1 MFRTTA
7 FGRGSPPRTS
17 APLSKAGLWFSEGF
31 SDILT
36 LGEGVGAAADEHSHK
51 TFGGHHSRSLTPL
64 LPSLIMLFKKL
75 ARLFSGNP
83 LKRYESARA
92 LVSGLEKEIAA
103 CSGEELRARSD
114 KLRANPS
121 LPEAFALARE
131 AARRALGQRAFDV
144 QIIGGMALHD
154 GKVAEMLTGEG
165 KTLAA
170 VMPVYLNAL
179 AGKGV
184 HVVTVN
190 DYLAKRDTVWMGQVY
205 DMLGCTVSCI
215 TNDEAFRYDAA
226 YGAADASHDKERDVT
241 GGFKVV
247 EEFLRPVGRKEA
259 YAADITY
266 GTNHAFGFDYL
277 RDNLVMNL
285 SDRVQRGHHYAVIDE
300 VDSILI
306 DEARTPLI
314 ISAPDAKSS
323 NYYRTFAR
331 IMKKLDAPADY
342 EVDEKKQS
350 VNITEAGIEKVEH
363 ALGVKNIFAPEHT
376 ELVHYL
382 NESLRAKGLFRR
394 DKEYVVREGKVIIVD
409 QFTGRLLAGR
419 RYSGGLHQAIE
430 AREGVS
436 VEEENKTYAE
446 ISIQNYFR
454 YYEKIAGMTGT
465 AQTSAEE
472 FASVYNLE
480 VISIPLNKNMVRHD
494 LSDLIYKARDAKY
507 RAVVED
513 VKRRHEA
520 GQPVLLGT
528 TSIEH
533 NEELSRYLAKAGIP
547 HEVLNAKNNERE
559 GAIIAQAG
567 ARGAVTVATNMAG
580 RGVDIVLGGNPGSEA
595 EHEKVKEL
603 GGLCVLGTERH
614 EARRIDN
621 QLRGRSG
628 RQGDPGVSQFF
639 LSLEDDLMRIFGG
652 ERLSAMMQALHIP
665 EDMPIESALVT
676 RAVNHAQRRVEGI
689 HLDMRKHLLEFDD
702 VLNRQRNAVYA
713 ERLRYLEAGEAD
725 TITPIVEEL
734 GASVP
739 AVVTKEL
746 SVRIGQHLVRVL
758 DFLWME
764 HLETLHD
771 LRESVN
777 IRAYAQHEPLV
788 EYRREAYLGYQ
799 ALRERFKDIAQKTLP
814 KLFGTGA

>member
-1 MFRTTA
+1 M
-7 FGRGSPPRTS
+7 
-17 APLSKAGLWFSEGF
+17 
-31 SDILT
+31 
-36 LGEGVGAAADEHSHK
+36 GAAADEHSHK

>member
-1 MFRTTA
+1 M
-7 FGRGSPPRTS
+7 
-17 APLSKAGLWFSEGF
+17 
-31 SDILT
+31 
-36 LGEGVGAAADEHSHK
+36 
-51 TFGGHHSRSLTPL
+51 
-64 LPSLIMLFKKL
+64 
-75 ARLFSGNP
+75 N
-83 LKRYESARA
+83 
-92 LVSGLEKEIAA
+92 GLEKEIAA
-103 CSGEELRARSD
+103 CSAEELRARSA

-131 AARRALGQRAFDV
+131 AARRALGQHAFDV

-179 AGKGV
+179 LGKGV

-205 DMLGCTVSCI
+205 DMLGCSVSCI

-226 YGAADASHDKERDVT
+226 YGAADASRDKERDVT

-277 RDNLVMNL
+277 RDNLVMHL
-285 SDRVQRGHHYAVIDE
+285 GDRVQRGHHYVVIDE

-350 VNITEAGIEKVEH
+350 VNITEAGIEKVER

-394 DKEYVVREGKVIIVD
+394 DKEYVVREGKIIIVD
-409 QFTGRLLAGR
+409 QFTGRLLQGR

-430 AREGVS
+430 AKEGVS

-480 VISIPLNKNMVRHD
+480 VISIPLNKNMVRRD

-507 RAVVED
+507 RAVVEE

-533 NEELSRYLAKAGIP
+533 NEELSQHLAKAGIP

-652 ERLSAMMQALHIP
+652 ERLSTMMQALHIP

-713 ERLRYLEAGEAD
+713 DRVRYLEAGEAGE
-725 TITPIVEEL
+725 IAPIVEEM
-734 GASVP
+734 GSTVP
-739 AVVTKEL
+739 QEMTKEL

-799 ALRERFKDIAQKTLP
+799 ALRERFKDIVQKTLP
-814 KLFGTGA
+814 KLTAP

>member
-1 MFRTTA
+1 M
-7 FGRGSPPRTS
+7 
-17 APLSKAGLWFSEGF
+17 
-31 SDILT
+31 
-36 LGEGVGAAADEHSHK
+36 GEGVGAAADEHSHK

-144 QIIGGMALHD
+144 QIIGGMVLHD

>member
-1 MFRTTA
+1 
-7 FGRGSPPRTS
+7 
-17 APLSKAGLWFSEGF
+17 
-31 SDILT
+31 
-36 LGEGVGAAADEHSHK
+36 
-51 TFGGHHSRSLTPL
+51 
-64 LPSLIMLFKKL
+64 MLFKKL

>member
-1 MFRTTA
+1 M
-7 FGRGSPPRTS
+7 
-17 APLSKAGLWFSEGF
+17 
-31 SDILT
+31 
-36 LGEGVGAAADEHSHK
+36 GAAADEHSHK

-144 QIIGGMALHD
+144 QIIGGMVLHD